1 MGKISDISKWQPNV
15 NYKELATECD
25 LSILRVQD
33 GSNVID
39 KIYTKHAT
47 GCEKNDIP
55 YGVYAFCRFTSVAD
69 AKVEA
74 RDFYKQSL
82 VDGHRPLFFVADVE
96 VKSMANMRAGTKA
109 FIKELR
115 DLGAKKV
122 GIYIAHHLHDSF
134 NLDYDDADFK
144 WIPRYAADG
153 KSVIKPRFE
162 CDLHQYTDRG
172 KIAGING
179 GVDLNILTGSKA
191 LKWFIGRDSKNPT
204 KPTSQKTIRYT
215 VTADQLN
222 IRKAASNRGKILGKL
237 KKKDTVQVVSIDKNG
252 WAKIKSNNTYVY
264 VHSTYLIK

>member
-1 MGKISDISKWQPNV
+1 M
-15 NYKELATECD
+15 
-25 LSILRVQD
+25 R
-33 GSNVID
+33 
-39 KIYTKHAT
+39 
-47 GCEKNDIP
+47 
-55 YGVYAFCRFTSVAD
+55 R
-69 AKVEA
+69 
-74 RDFYKQSL
+74 L
-82 VDGHRPLFFVADVE
+82 VSE
-96 VKSMANMRAGTKA
+96 
-109 FIKELR
+109 
-115 DLGAKKV
+115 KV

-134 NLDYDDADFK
+134 NLDYSKANFK
-144 WIPRYAADG
+144 WIPRYASDG

-172 KIAGING
+172 KIARING

-191 LKWFIGRDSKNPT
+191 LKWFIGSDSKNPT

-222 IRKAASNRGKILGKL
+222 IRKAASNSGKILGQL